1 MSVFV
6 QKQGGK
12 AEGVTAGAVRERAAL
27 MLAELDLGG
36 AELSVLLTSD
46 RSIHRLNREF
56 RSKDKP
62 TDVLAFAMREGEV
75 MGGQPGHE
83 GEMLGDVVIS
93 LDTATRQAAE
103 RKRSPLEEVTHLL
116 AHGLL
121 HLVGYDHQT
130 DEEEREMNEATRAL
144 VKIATAAPKETAKK
158 APVKRAPSRGASKR

>member
-75 MGGQPGHE
+75 MGGQ
-83 GEMLGDVVIS
+83 
-93 LDTATRQAAE
+93 Q
-103 RKRSPLEEVTHLL
+103 
-116 AHGLL
+116 
-121 HLVGYDHQT
+121 
-130 DEEEREMNEATRAL
+130 ATRARCS
-144 VKIATAAPKETAKK
+144 ATWSSASTRPPARPQSGSAARW
-158 APVKRAPSRGASKR
+158 KR